1 MKKLLILPIVFL
13 FGCTTVPVAR
23 NFPSIL
29 ESLQKSCVEL
39 EVVEKTTKLSD
50 VLIVVTNNY
59 GLYHEC
65 KIKVETWQLWY
76 KEQKEIFESVK

>member
-1 MKKLLILPIVFL
+1 MKKLLILSLVLL
-13 FGCTTVPVAR
+13 FGCTTVPVKR
-23 NFPSIL
+23 NFPNIPISL
-29 ESLQKSCVEL
+29 EKSCDEL
-39 EVVEKTTKLSD
+39 EEVQKTSKLSD

-59 GLYHEC
+59 TLFHEC